1 MSLTDETPPPRLPRP
16 LDAVEIRA
24 LGALLEKQQATPEY
38 YPLTLHALVAA
49 CNQKTNRDPVTDLD
63 EAAVLAALE
72 RLREHVLVWK
82 AGGARAEKW
91 EQNVDRRWGLD
102 AAGKAVMTLLLLRG
116 EQTPGELRGRSE
128 RLHAFA
134 TTDDVE
140 AALRRLAQGPEP
152 LVAERAR
159 RPGQKESRWTH
170 LAGGAAAGASA
181 PPAAAPSAPPSDLAA
196 RLASLEDAVKA
207 LTRDIG
213 ELKKRLGEDERERE
227 EKEKDEDLLRR

>member
-1 MSLTDETPPPRLPRP
+1 MPLTDETPPPRLPRP
-16 LDAVEIRA
+16 LDAVEIRV
-24 LGALLEKQQATPEY
+24 LGSLLEKQQATPEY

-82 AGGARAEKW
+82 TGGARSEKW

-116 EQTPGELRGRSE
+116 EQTPGELRGRSD

-134 TTDDVE
+134 TPGEVE
-140 AALRRLAQGPEP
+140 DALRTLAAGPEP
-152 LVAERAR
+152 LVAERGR

-170 LAGGAAAGASA
+170 LAGGPVADIEAARHATA
-181 PPAAAPSAPPSDLAA
+181 AAAPSAPPGDLAT
-196 RLASLEDAVKA
+196 RLASLEAAVAA
-207 LTRDIG
+207 LARDLG
-213 ELKKRLGEDERERE
+213 ELKKKLGEEP
-227 EKEKDEDLLRR
+227 